1 MKFIDSISELK
12 LHYWNDFLKKKRAC
26 KAIDQAIEQ
35 QVDTIDML
43 RCFIADTEKQ
53 ISAWEEEQRKNP
65 KAIFHDEIEI
75 FKVIADFFRLNGRLV
90 LIELDINTARKYLV
104 NAKTEYEFRFFA
116 RRIYTL
122 LYEAKQGLA
131 DKVSNMYKRLQNIV
145 DAKNFEVYE
154 REKKNLHA
162 FLNKHQAELM
172 DVRNKNVAHK
182 TEAFESQVESIEN
195 MSAIKSFLVIQE
207 GGVHL
212 YNLNCAFIVVQQS
225 LMAYLGR
232 KAVEKMKGMKE

>member
-26 KAIDQAIEQ
+26 IAIDQAIEQ

-90 LIELDINTARKYLV
+90 LIELR
-104 NAKTEYEFRFFA
+104 R
-116 RRIYTL
+116 RRILMRYL
-122 LYEAKQGLA
+122 NDEIIPDQLRYCNVLYEH
-131 DKVSNMYKRLQNIV
+131 MPIV
-145 DAKNFEVYE
+145 
-154 REKKNLHA
+154 L
-162 FLNKHQAELM
+162 
-172 DVRNKNVAHK
+172 
-182 TEAFESQVESIEN
+182 
-195 MSAIKSFLVIQE
+195 SAT
-207 GGVHL
+207 H
-212 YNLNCAFIVVQQS
+212 NLNNIEYS
-225 LMAYLGR
+225 
-232 KAVEKMKGMKE
+232 